1 LDKIKVGIVG
11 AKFAAMLHAESY
23 KRCPNAQMHA
33 VAAINTA
40 DQFADN
46 YHISKRYTDFRE
58 MFVKEDIDLISVCVP
73 NYLHKEV
80 VLAAVDVGI
89 KAIVCE
95 KPLATSM
102 EDGFAMVNAC
112 RMKNVKLMYAEDWI
126 FAPALVRAKEICNK
140 GGIGE
145 ILYIKAKE
153 THSGSHSIYAQKKE
167 YCGGG
172 AMIHLAIH
180 PIGFLP
186 WFCGQ
191 DIKEVMGMVT
201 GGDNKNLLHLNYT
214 GEDWGAA
221 LLTLDKNIKA
231 FIEGN
236 YITCGGMDDIIEIY
250 GSEGNIRIDLT
261 KGSPLSVYSRN
272 GYNYAVEKADFTQG
286 WTRPAVDELLSLG
299 YINELAH
306 FVECVQ
312 NNKAPQ
318 KGTSGEDGLKA
329 LAVVFAIY
337 DSAQKIQSIR
347 VKDLS
352 HQ

>member
-1 LDKIKVGIVG
+1 LDNIKVGIVG
-11 AKFAAMLHAESY
+11 AQFAAMLHAESY
-23 KRCPNAQMHA
+23 KRCPAAQIHA
-33 VAAINTA
+33 VASINTA
-40 DQFADN
+40 DQFADK
-46 YHISKRYTDFRE
+46 YQIAKRYTDYRE
-58 MFVKEDIDLISVCVP
+58 MFVKEAIDLVSVCVP

-80 VLAAVDVGI
+80 VLAAVDSGI

-95 KPLATSM
+95 KPLATCM
-102 EDGFAMVNAC
+102 EDGIAMVDAC
-112 RMKNVKLMYAEDWI
+112 RMKSVKLMYAEDWI
-126 FAPALVRAKEICNK
+126 FAPALVRAKEICNE
-140 GGIGE
+140 GGIGD

-186 WFCGQ
+186 WFSGQ
-191 DIKEVMGMVT
+191 DIKEVIGMLT
-201 GGDNKNLLHLNYT
+201 GGNNKNLLHLDYT

-231 FIEGN
+231 FVEGN

-250 GSEGNIRIDLT
+250 GSEGNIRVDLT
-261 KGSPLSVYSRN
+261 KGSPLSVYSRA
-272 GYNYAVEKADFTQG
+272 GYHYAVEKADFTHG

-312 NNKAPQ
+312 SNKAPQ
-318 KGTSGEDGLKA
+318 KGTSGDDGLKA

-337 DSAQKIQSIR
+337 DSAKKIKSIR
-347 VKDLS
+347 VPDLS